1 VEVFEE
7 VRYTTVVAEQLV
19 QEDDRRVRKAL
30 LLVDLEVH
38 GKWFQK
44 VKKIINIE

>member
-7 VRYTTVVAEQLV
+7 VRCTTVVAEQLV
-19 QEDDRRVRKAL
+19 QEDDRRVWKAL
-30 LLVDLEVH
+30 LLVDLEVY

-44 VKKIINIE
+44 AKKIVQIK